1 MFLNQTILNDFRCYD
16 SYSLL
21 HSSSG
26 QLGVVIMC
34 DKCTDYSKTE
44 DNDDIPISHRK
55 SMPYTLASMQPLV
68 QNF

>member
-1 MFLNQTILNDFRCYD
+1 MTLDAMTHTVCCT
-16 SYSLL
+16 
-21 HSSSG
+21 G